1 MEHNYEKP
9 MNYHYYKIMISNE
22 DTRGFLLRCLVK
34 ESSIPPEEKKKNP
47 WTTTTTRR
55 NEEYINKLTLV

>member
-34 ESSIPPEEKKKNP
+34 ESSIPPEEKKKEPMDN
-47 WTTTTTRR
+47 
-55 NEEYINKLTLV
+55 NNNKTK